1 MLQVR
6 KSSITCVSALVP
18 ASLLHLLSMA
28 SFLQFC
34 FFWSCSLCFPHPPA
48 VPQVAVLSS
57 YMMGSRGQAHHMHVY
72 VSRVAKSKVVLFLNN
87 TKIVVRLKFD
97 VLFLVP
103 EF

>member
-1 MLQVR
+1 
-6 KSSITCVSALVP
+6 
-18 ASLLHLLSMA
+18 
-28 SFLQFC
+28 
-34 FFWSCSLCFPHPPA
+34 
-48 VPQVAVLSS
+48 
-57 YMMGSRGQAHHMHVY
+57 MHVY